1 MSDCTKLRLIR
12 KKKGETVSGMARKL
26 KIGVSR
32 YYMIETGE
40 RPATPEIAENI
51 AKLLNV
57 KTQSIFVPNSFTVR
71 QVDDDKATSTGTEG
85 P

>member
-1 MSDCTKLRLIR
+1 MSGCTKLRLIR

-51 AKLLNV
+51 AKLLKV

-71 QVDDDKATSTGTEG
+71 QVGDDKVTSTGTDG
-85 P
+85 S